1 MKENIHKLTHC
12 ATRLRFELQNRDV
25 VDVDSIKAID
35 GVFASGE
42 VVAIKDSEGR
52 VFAKAAPYFDSTEI
66 EKLQGH
72 KSSEIDSILGKG
84 RKDVIFRPEDLVFM
98 EGGKL

>member
-1 MKENIHKLTHC
+1 MDDGAKKALLSHKSL
-12 ATRLRFELQNRDV
+12 LP
-25 VDVDSIKAID
+25 SGIKAID

>member
-1 MKENIHKLTHC
+1 M
-12 ATRLRFELQNRDV
+12 
-25 VDVDSIKAID
+25 
-35 GVFASGE
+35 
-42 VVAIKDSEGR
+42 
-52 VFAKAAPYFDSTEI
+52 EI